1 MSSTRFEPEDSTS
14 GRWMY
19 VQVRSS
25 VLYMLPDDEPI
36 GSKHVENIKKLK
48 YYFRKSALCLFTFYK
63 YITMHGAKNI

>member
-14 GRWMY
+14 GRWVY

-36 GSKHVENIKKLK
+36 GSKHVENIRKLK
-48 YYFRKSALCLFTFYK
+48 IKILF
-63 YITMHGAKNI
+63 